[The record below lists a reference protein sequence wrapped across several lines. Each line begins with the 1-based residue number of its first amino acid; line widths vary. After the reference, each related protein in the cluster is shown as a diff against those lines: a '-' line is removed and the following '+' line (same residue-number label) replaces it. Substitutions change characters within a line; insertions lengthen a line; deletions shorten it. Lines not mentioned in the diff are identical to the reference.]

1 MTAAVATYNIHAC
14 IGSDGRF
21 DPNRVLR
28 VIQELDVDVLALQ
41 EVEHHAVDGIDL
53 LDYFAAES
61 GLQAIPGPTLLRGTR
76 QYGNALLSR
85 FPPVSLNR
93 ADLSVPGREARGALD
108 ALFDCGGKKLQVVAT
123 HLGLKPR
130 ERREQ
135 VRRVLPLFEPEA
147 ADVSVLMGDLNEWFL
162 WGRISHWLRRRFQA
176 TPYHAT
182 FPSRWP
188 LLALDKIWVNPAD
201 RVKRFEVHRS
211 RVARRASDHLPLK
224 AVIEL

>member
-1 MTAAVATYNIHAC
+1 MTTAVATYNIHAC

-85 FPPVSLNR
+85 FPLVSLNR

-162 WGRISHWLRRRFQA
+162 WGRISRWLRRRFQA
-176 TPYHAT
+176 TPYRAT

-188 LLALDKIWVNPAD
+188 LLALDKIWVNPGD
-201 RVKRFEVHRS
+201 RVKRFEVHNS
-211 RVARRASDHLPLK
+211 GHARWASDHLPLK
-224 AVIEL
+224 ALIDL